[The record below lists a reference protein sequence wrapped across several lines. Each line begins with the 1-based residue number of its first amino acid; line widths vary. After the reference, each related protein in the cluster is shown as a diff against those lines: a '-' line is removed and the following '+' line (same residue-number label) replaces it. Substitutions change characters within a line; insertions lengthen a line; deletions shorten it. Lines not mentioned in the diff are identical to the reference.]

1 MDDTTLLMIP
11 GPTTV
16 PKRVLDAMSQPI
28 INHRGAEYG
37 EVLGETTAMMSEVF
51 QTDNDSYL
59 LTGSG
64 TSAMEA
70 AVANIVEKGDKIIN
84 IVSGKFGERLQQLT
98 EVFGGESI
106 ELTVPWGQAV
116 DPAEVKRVVEEN
128 DDAKAV
134 TLVHNESST
143 AVVNPIKEV
152 GNIMKDYDTLFV
164 VDTVSSLAGDNVK
177 VDDFGLDICLTGSQK
192 CIAAPPGM
200 AAITIG
206 DDAWNVIDNVD
217 SPTYYLDL
225 KKMKKS
231 GDKVP
236 PQTPYTPN
244 VSMTYAMNEALSMV
258 LEEGLDARIK
268 RHHTGAEATREAAK
282 ALGLELFAREGDYS
296 NTLTAIKMPEGVTDD
311 QLRGTMRN
319 KYNIELAGGQDHLK
333 GNIFRIGHMGITG
346 LPELAATFTCLEMTL
361 KEFGF
366 DFDAGAGVAALE
378 DVYLKNA

>member
-258 LEEGLDARIK
+258 LLCLIEIIK
-268 RHHTGAEATREAAK
+268 FNS
-282 ALGLELFAREGDYS
+282 LS
-296 NTLTAIKMPEGVTDD
+296 V
-311 QLRGTMRN
+311 
-319 KYNIELAGGQDHLK
+319 
-333 GNIFRIGHMGITG
+333 
-346 LPELAATFTCLEMTL
+346 
-361 KEFGF
+361 
-366 DFDAGAGVAALE
+366 
-378 DVYLKNA
+378 

>member
-1 MDDTTLLMIP
+1 MEDILLMIP

-16 PKRVLDAMSQPI
+16 PKRVLDAMAQPI
-28 INHRGAEYG
+28 TNHRGAAYG
-37 EVLGETTAMMSEVF
+37 EILDETTAMMSEVF
-51 QTDNDSYL
+51 QTDNKSYF

-70 AVANIVEKGDKIIN
+70 AIANIVEKGDKVIN
-84 IVSGKFGERLQQLT
+84 VVGGKFGERLQQLT

-106 ELTVPWGQAV
+106 EVTVPWGQAA
-116 DPAEVKRVVEEN
+116 DPAEIKKAIEEN
-128 DDAKAV
+128 DDAKAL
-134 TLVHNESST
+134 TMIHNESST

-152 GNIMKDYDTLFV
+152 GEIMKDYDTLFV
-164 VDTVSSLAGDNVK
+164 VDTVSSLAGDTVK
-177 VDDFGLDICLTGSQK
+177 VDDYGLDICLSGSQK

-200 AAITIG
+200 SMLTLS
-206 DDAWNVIDNVD
+206 DDAWNVVD
-217 SPTYYLDL
+217 KVESPTYYLNM
-225 KKMKKS
+225 KKMRKS
-231 GDKVP
+231 GEKS
-236 PQTPYTPN
+236 QTPYTPS

-296 NTLTAIKMPEGVTDD
+296 NTLTGIKMPEGVTDS
-311 QLRGTMRN
+311 QLRGTMRD
-319 KYNIELAGGQDHLK
+319 KYQIELAGGQDHLS

-346 LPELAATFTCLEMTL
+346 LQELAMTFTCLEMTL

-366 DFDAGAGVAALE
+366 EFEAGAGVAALQ
-378 DVYLKNA
+378 DVYLKNM

>member
-28 INHRGAEYG
+28 VNHRGAEYG
-37 EVLGETTAMMSEVF
+37 EILGETTAMMSEVF
-51 QTDNDSYL
+51 QTDNASYL

-64 TSAMEA
+64 TSAMETA
-70 AVANIVEKGDKIIN
+70 IANIVEKGDKVIN
-84 IVSGKFGERLQQLT
+84 IVGGKFGQRLQQLT

-106 ELTVPWGQAV
+106 EITVPWGHAV
-116 DPAEVKRVVEEN
+116 DPAEVKRVIEEN

-152 GNIMKDYDTLFV
+152 GAIMKDYDTLFV

-177 VDDFGLDICLTGSQK
+177 VDEYGLDICLSGSQK

-200 AAITIG
+200 AAITVN
-206 DDAWNVIDNVD
+206 DDAWKVIDSVD

-225 KKMKKS
+225 KRMKKS
-231 GDKVP
+231 GEKVP

-244 VSMTYAMNEALSMV
+244 VSMTYAMNEALTMV
-258 LEEGLDARIK
+258 LEEGLEARIK
-268 RHHTGAEATREAAK
+268 RHHVGAEATREAAK
-282 ALGLELFAREGDYS
+282 ALGLELFAHEGDYS

-346 LPELAATFTCLEMTL
+346 LPELAATFTSLEMTL

-366 DFDAGAGVAALE
+366 EFESGAGISALE

>member
-1 MDDTTLLMIP
+1 MEDILLMIP

-16 PKRVLDAMSQPI
+16 PKRVLDAMAQPI
-28 INHRGAEYG
+28 TNHRGAAYG
-37 EVLGETTAMMSEVF
+37 EILDETTAMMSEVF
-51 QTDNDSYL
+51 QTDNKSYF

-70 AVANIVEKGDKIIN
+70 AIANIVEKGDKVIN
-84 IVSGKFGERLQQLT
+84 VVGGKFGERLQQLT

-106 ELTVPWGQAV
+106 EVTVPWGQAA
-116 DPAEVKRVVEEN
+116 DPAEIKRVVEEN
-128 DDAKAV
+128 DDAKAL
-134 TLVHNESST
+134 TMIHNESST

-152 GNIMKDYDTLFV
+152 GKIMKDYDLLYV
-164 VDTVSSLAGDNVK
+164 VDTVSSLAGDTVK
-177 VDDFGLDICLTGSQK
+177 VDEYGLDICLSGSQK

-200 AAITIG
+200 SMLTLS
-206 DDAWNVIDNVD
+206 DDAWNVVD
-217 SPTYYLDL
+217 KVESPTYYLDM
-225 KKMKKS
+225 KKMRKS
-231 GDKVP
+231 GAKS
-236 PQTPYTPN
+236 QTPYTPS

-296 NTLTAIKMPEGVTDD
+296 NTLTGIKMPEGVTDK
-311 QLRGTMRN
+311 QLRGTMRD
-319 KYNIELAGGQDHLK
+319 KYQIELAGGQDHLS

-346 LPELAATFTCLEMTL
+346 LQELAMTFTCLEMTL

-366 DFDAGAGVAALE
+366 DFEAGSGVAALQ
-378 DVYLKNA
+378 DVYLKNY

>member
-1 MDDTTLLMIP
+1 MEDILLMIP

-16 PKRVLDAMSQPI
+16 PKRVLDAMAQPI
-28 INHRGAEYG
+28 TNHRGAAYG
-37 EVLGETTAMMSEVF
+37 EILDETTAMMSEVF
-51 QTDNDSYL
+51 QTDNKSYL

-70 AVANIVEKGDKIIN
+70 AIANIVEKGDKVIN
-84 IVSGKFGERLQQLT
+84 VVGGKFGERLRQLT

-106 ELTVPWGQAV
+106 EITVPWGQAA
-116 DPAEVKRVVEEN
+116 DPAEIKRVVEEN
-128 DDAKAV
+128 DDAKAL
-134 TLVHNESST
+134 TMIHNESST

-152 GNIMKDYDTLFV
+152 GEIMKDHDTLLV
-164 VDTVSSLAGDNVK
+164 VDTVSSLAGDTVK
-177 VDDFGLDICLTGSQK
+177 VDEYGLDICLSGSQK

-200 AAITIG
+200 SMLTLS
-206 DDAWNVIDNVD
+206 DDAWNVVDKVD
-217 SPTYYLDL
+217 SPTYYLDM
-225 KKMKKS
+225 KKMRKS
-231 GDKVP
+231 GEKS
-236 PQTPYTPN
+236 QTPYTPS

-296 NTLTAIKMPEGVTDD
+296 NTLTGIKMPEGVTDS
-311 QLRGTMRN
+311 QLRGTMRD
-319 KYNIELAGGQDHLK
+319 KYQIELAGGQDHLS

-346 LPELAATFTCLEMTL
+346 LPELAMTFTCLEMTL

-366 DFDAGAGVAALE
+366 EFDAGAGVAALQE
-378 DVYLKNA
+378 VYLKNQ

>member
-28 INHRGAEYG
+28 LNHRGAEYG
-37 EVLGETTAMMSEVF
+37 EILGETTAMMSDVF
-51 QTDNDSYL
+51 QTDNPSYL

-70 AVANIVEKGDKIIN
+70 AIANIVEKGDKVIN
-84 IVSGKFGERLQQLT
+84 VVGGKFGQRLQQLT
-98 EVFGGESI
+98 EVYGGESI
-106 ELTVPWGQAV
+106 EITVPWGHAV

-128 DDAKAV
+128 DDAKAL

-152 GNIMKDYDTLFV
+152 GEIMKDYDTLFV

-177 VDDFGLDICLTGSQK
+177 VQDYGLDICLTGSQK

-200 AAITIG
+200 AAITVN
-206 DDAWNVIDNVD
+206 DDAWNVIEKTN
-217 SPTYYLDL
+217 SPRYYLDL
-225 KKMKKS
+225 LKMKKS
-231 GDKVP
+231 GETQP
-236 PQTPYTPN
+236 AQTPYTPN
-244 VSMTYAMNEALSMV
+244 VSMTYAMKEALTMV

-268 RHHTGAEATREAAK
+268 RHHVGAEATRAAAQ
-282 ALGLELFAREGDYS
+282 ALGLELFANEGDYS

-333 GNIFRIGHMGITG
+333 GNVFRIGHMGLTG
-346 LPELAATFTCLEMTL
+346 LFELSATFTCLEMTL

-366 DFDAGAGVAALE
+366 EFETGAGVAALE
-378 DVYLKNA
+378 EVYLKN